1 MARPGEESPEDLR
14 EQISLELAGRALRVE
29 FVRASGPGGQN
40 VNKVATA
47 VKLFFDLSAS
57 SLSPEERERF
67 RRAAGQRIS
76 SAGVFLLDARR
87 FRTQEANRRD
97 ALERLAELLRRAT
110 TPPAPRIPTR
120 PGPGAQLRRIKL
132 RDRLQARKKARRKD
146 LRAEDD

>member
-1 MARPGEESPEDLR
+1 MAKFGEETPEELR
-14 EQISLELAGRALRVE
+14 EQISLELAGKALRVE

-57 SLSPEERERF
+57 SLSPEEQERF
-67 RRAAGQRIS
+67 RRAAGQRMS

-97 ALERLAELLRRAT
+97 ALDRLAELLRRAT

-120 PGPGAQLRRIKL
+120 PGPGVPLRRRKV
-132 RDRLQARKKARRKD
+132 RDLLQARKKARRKSS
-146 LRAEDD
+146 RTEDE